1 MKQNAPPVFFNPSL
15 GLASKGMWTTK
26 PVQPSAKRPTKRS
39 ASARRNA
46 RAHAVG
52 SFGLL
57 QSRRAAAEG
66 VLLTTSGSA
75 A

>member
-1 MKQNAPPVFFNPSL
+1 MKQNAPPVSFNPSL

-26 PVQPSAKRPTKRS
+26 PAQTSPKRPTKRS

-46 RAHAVG
+46 RAHTVS

-57 QSRRAAAEG
+57 RSRRAVAEG
-66 VLLTTSGSA
+66 ALLTTSGSA